1 MGLSE
6 AEETSLLLDEQL
18 LQYMDQL
25 ESLQE
30 KRSALNAL
38 IEQVWAVF
46 KHYTLNINYIPPD
59 GIYFRTQ
66 YNDSDWYKLRRQ
78 GD

>member
-25 ESLQE
+25 ESLLE

-38 IEQVWAVF
+38 IEQVGAVF

-59 GIYFRTQ
+59 GIYYRTQ